1 MNLIYYAWL
10 YFAALRKFHDTELL
24 FGRFRVSI
32 QDFPLIPRRID
43 ANVTGVT
50 AFPRGDSFVTAYIS
64 GPFAAHIA
72 KSRKENPFYLGTLH
86 RLNDEIPILLGAA
99 RDPSTATVPVMTAGD

>member
-1 MNLIYYAWL
+1 MRGL

-32 QDFPLIPRRID
+32 HDFPSIPRRID

-50 AFPRGDSFVTAYIS
+50 GTPLLSET
-64 GPFAAHIA
+64 
-72 KSRKENPFYLGTLH
+72 ENVCHRRSSYRTL
-86 RLNDEIPILLGAA
+86 
-99 RDPSTATVPVMTAGD
+99 PSKH